1 MLSVTGVGRKE
12 YAEKLG
18 RAGAVPSVPCPDAAC
33 EGEEQGGHGFYRR
46 YVDGLLFDVRRLI
59 CRLCG
64 VSNAVLP
71 EDVCAYRDVS
81 LLAVEAAADAW
92 PGPAAAA
99 RAAGMAGTEAKR
111 RARRFK
117 LTAGLWI
124 SRILAVLA
132 AGPARWMDVVRA
144 VVGAG
149 PGALVRLRSWIWS
162 RYRVYLGGPCGLFR
176 LGRPHARP
184 GAGTHTGW

>member
-12 YAEKLG
+12 YQEKVG

-33 EGEEQGGHGFYRR
+33 KGQEQGGHGFYRR

-71 EDVCAYRDVS
+71 DDVCAYRDVS
-81 LLAVEAAADAW
+81 FLAVEAAADAW

-99 RAAGMAGTEAKR
+99 RAAGITGAEAKR
-111 RARRFK
+111 RVRRLQ
-117 LTAGLWI
+117 LTAGSLWVGK
-124 SRILAVLA
+124 ILALLG
-132 AGPARWMDVVRA
+132 AGPERWMDVVRA
-144 VVGAG
+144 VVGEG
-149 PGALVRLRSWIWS
+149 CGALVRLRSWIWS
-162 RYRVYLGGPCGLFR
+162 RYSTYLGGPCGLFR
-176 LGRPHARP
+176 LGRPGRRP
-184 GAGTHTGW
+184 GAAKT